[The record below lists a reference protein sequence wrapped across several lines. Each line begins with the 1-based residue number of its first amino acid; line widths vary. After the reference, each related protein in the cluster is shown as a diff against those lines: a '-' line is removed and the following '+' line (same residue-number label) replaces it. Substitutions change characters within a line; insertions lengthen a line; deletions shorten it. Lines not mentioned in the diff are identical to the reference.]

1 MGCTILVLLPKD
13 SIDNRGVGLLYSMWE
28 VVEAIIDTRLRASV
42 RLHDVLH
49 GFLTGRLT
57 GTSILELNFTQELD
71 SVYQDHLFLLFLDLC
86 KTYDMVD
93 SVRLLK
99 TLEEYGAGPRMC
111 RLLAVVWDQQE
122 VFIRQNG
129 YHRPNSRST
138 SGGTQGGLILP
149 TLINFI
155 FYNVVRT

>member
-1 MGCTILVLLPKD
+1 M
-13 SIDNRGVGLLYSMWE
+13 
-28 VVEAIIDTRLRASV
+28 
-42 RLHDVLH
+42 
-49 GFLTGRLT
+49 
-57 GTSILELNFTQELD
+57 TQELD

-99 TLEEYGAGPRMC
+99 TLEEYGASPRMC

-122 VFIRQNG
+122 VFICQNG
-129 YHRPNSRST
+129 YHSPNYRST
-138 SGGTQGGLILP
+138 NGTQGGLISP

-155 FYNVVRT
+155 VYNVVRT